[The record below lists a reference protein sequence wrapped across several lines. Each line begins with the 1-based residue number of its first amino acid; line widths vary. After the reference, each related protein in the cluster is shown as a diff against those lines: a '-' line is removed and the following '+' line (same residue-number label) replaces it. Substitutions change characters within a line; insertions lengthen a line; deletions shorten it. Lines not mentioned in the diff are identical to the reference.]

1 MPVTAKLKPV
11 KTEDG
16 KWRVS
21 IPAAYSS
28 TGKRRRVF
36 FPSEAKAE
44 AEVRRIKARINKHGS
59 ESTRFTA
66 RESSNARSTINK
78 VNCHC
83 LSGEKELTLN
93 AAVSLLLRPHRKG
106 RGFKYL
112 LGSFPLVS
120 QGEKEPI

>member
-1 MPVTAKLKPV
+1 MPMTAKLKPV

-21 IPAAYSS
+21 IPAAHSS

-36 FPSEAKAE
+36 FPSKAKAE
-44 AEVRRIKARINKHGS
+44 AEVRRINSHINKHGS
-59 ESTRFTA
+59 GSTRFSV
-66 RESSNARSTINK
+66 RESSDARSTTNK
-78 VNCHC
+78 VNCHL
-83 LSGEKELTLN
+83 LSGEHELTLN

-106 RGFKYL
+106 RCFKHL
-112 LGSFPLVS
+112 LGSSPHVS